1 MIKKLIF
8 CAVIGLPLFYLEQ
21 HGHLSGLTHEL
32 TKLKHQLLEV
42 FSGLVS
48 VEEHELV
55 SRGGEKYRINS
66 TEPFTGTVVSYHK
79 NGQLSYKGTY
89 KNGKKVGP
97 FVSYHKNGQL
107 WGKETYKDGERDGP
121 YVSYHK
127 NGQLWRK
134 GTFKNGEL
142 DGPFVS
148 YWNNGQLW
156 GKGTYKNGKRDG
168 LLVVYHENGKLKS
181 KGTYRNGVKVD

>member
-107 WGKETYKDGERDGP
+107 W
-121 YVSYHK
+121 
-127 NGQLWRK
+127 RK